1 MIKIQDWMATIPDA
15 DKHVAYVG
23 EGLSET
29 REFFLCGDG
38 WERYQDWSFH
48 LDMAFDPESITTR
61 DTRQVVQTI
70 SSSNQMK
77 EEAAVNTEES
87 VIRESYTVVNEAV
100 TNHNLTDIA
109 PLEKHVEAEGIRL
122 VWEVLRQHTVLPG
135 KLWATLR
142 AVDSTAQKVKKSA
155 VMVFEVDAAICA
167 VPAARP
173 AVSEMEQIEARVAA
187 TADGVT
193 ADADRAEAAVDQCLE
208 QLRACQD
215 QATQTE
221 TAKERAAAYAG
232 QAEQMY
238 NLSVG
243 QVSAAAAARTAAEE
257 QATAAEE
264 QAAAAAT
271 HANFA
276 ALRAADTERCYGLAA
291 QSAEAASTACE
302 EARQAAT
309 DAADAADHAA
319 QAVDKCSRYVTQCGN
334 HATTAQRAAQAV
346 AAVENAVYK
355 QVNVRDYGAV
365 GNGTTDDRAAILA
378 AFEAA
383 KGMLP
388 CEVYFPAGTYGI
400 SNGMTVELPCGKG
413 GLSVRGAGMGVSV
426 IRCLTTF
433 TVSEETE
440 WELLAIRPD
449 RTPTDESEYLHSI
462 TVTDL
467 SLSDPYP
474 TIHRNET
481 QSTHGLAVQYA
492 ASVTIHHCGVD
503 TIGGSAFV
511 LDTCR
516 QASLTDNHVTMACL
530 VLGAVGAIAVDA
542 VGAVVKGCHVE
553 TFGSCAIREKGGDG
567 NLFVCNVVNGPLV
580 IVGGTTLSSYN
591 VDLRKVT
598 A

>member
-243 QVSAAAAARTAAEE
+243 QVVFDIYGNAA
-257 QATAAEE
+257 
-264 QAAAAAT
+264 
-271 HANFA
+271 
-276 ALRAADTERCYGLAA
+276 
-291 QSAEAASTACE
+291 
-302 EARQAAT
+302 
-309 DAADAADHAA
+309 
-319 QAVDKCSRYVTQCGN
+319 
-334 HATTAQRAAQAV
+334 
-346 AAVENAVYK
+346 
-355 QVNVRDYGAV
+355 
-365 GNGTTDDRAAILA
+365 
-378 AFEAA
+378 
-383 KGMLP
+383 
-388 CEVYFPAGTYGI
+388 
-400 SNGMTVELPCGKG
+400 
-413 GLSVRGAGMGVSV
+413 
-426 IRCLTTF
+426 
-433 TVSEETE
+433 
-440 WELLAIRPD
+440 
-449 RTPTDESEYLHSI
+449 
-462 TVTDL
+462 
-467 SLSDPYP
+467 
-474 TIHRNET
+474 
-481 QSTHGLAVQYA
+481 
-492 ASVTIHHCGVD
+492 
-503 TIGGSAFV
+503 
-511 LDTCR
+511 
-516 QASLTDNHVTMACL
+516 
-530 VLGAVGAIAVDA
+530 
-542 VGAVVKGCHVE
+542 
-553 TFGSCAIREKGGDG
+553 
-567 NLFVCNVVNGPLV
+567 
-580 IVGGTTLSSYN
+580 LSSYN
-591 VDLRKVT
+591 